1 MVSRRTGKEA
11 KSRARSSTTLSEVLI
26 HEAKKERAAR
36 NTRIHKKYR
45 LSPSLAKLIGSDEP
59 ETRYNVV
66 KLIWVQIKESKLQ
79 DPEDPAYIDCG
90 AEFEEICSYRP
101 THIAPQLDKL
111 TISLAHHV
119 GARTKV
125 QASGSSGTMVSR
137 RTRKEAKSRSRSST
151 TLSEVL
157 IHEAKKKRAPRNS
170 GIHKR
175 YRLSPSLAKLIGSD
189 EPETRYNV
197 IKLIWIQI
205 KERKLQDPEDPAYI
219 DCDAEFEDVT
229 GMVRLKG
236 FTIIKYL
243 NHHFL
248 E

>member
-90 AEFEEICSYRP
+90 AEFEE
-101 THIAPQLDKL
+101 
-111 TISLAHHV
+111 
-119 GARTKV
+119 
-125 QASGSSGTMVSR
+125 
-137 RTRKEAKSRSRSST
+137 
-151 TLSEVL
+151 
-157 IHEAKKKRAPRNS
+157 KRAPRNS

-175 YRLSPSLAKLIGSD
+175 YRLSPSLAKLIGSY

-197 IKLIWIQI
+197 VKLIWIQI

-229 GMVRLKG
+229 GMVRLKA
-236 FTIIKYL
+236 FTIMKYL

>member
-1 MVSRRTGKEA
+1 MVSRRTRKKA
-11 KSRARSSTTLSEVLI
+11 KSRSISSTTLSEVLF
-26 HEAKKERAAR
+26 
-36 NTRIHKKYR
+36 
-45 LSPSLAKLIGSDEP
+45 
-59 ETRYNVV
+59 
-66 KLIWVQIKESKLQ
+66 Q
-79 DPEDPAYIDCG
+79 
-90 AEFEEICSYRP
+90 
-101 THIAPQLDKL
+101 
-111 TISLAHHV
+111 
-119 GARTKV
+119 
-125 QASGSSGTMVSR
+125 
-137 RTRKEAKSRSRSST
+137 
-151 TLSEVL
+151 
-157 IHEAKKKRAPRNS
+157 EAKKKRAARK

-197 IKLIWIQI
+197 VKLIWIQI

-236 FTIIKYL
+236 FTIIKHL